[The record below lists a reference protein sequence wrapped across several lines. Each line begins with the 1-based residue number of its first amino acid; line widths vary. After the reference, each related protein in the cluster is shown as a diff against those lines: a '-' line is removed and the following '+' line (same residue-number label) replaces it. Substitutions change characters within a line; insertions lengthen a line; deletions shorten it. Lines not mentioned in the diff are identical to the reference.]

1 MFSWGFMLS
10 NAYQIIT
17 CPKVTLTRLHKALP
31 LDFAG
36 KIELDKILKKIRWK
50 LYFIYNIQQEA
61 ITLLIFFLVITEP
74 QRNDIK
80 RYGSPGIQ
88 AYSCDFAVGASCCH
102 RRVFFNLS
110 CLQFLLLSYEI
121 QTEISKK
128 IGRVWNQSQVK
139 REEANSE
146 HCEAASHDHSTNP
159 SLGISALQKELQGH
173 IRLQESVNANGK
185 DGIDLDIEIFL

>member
-1 MFSWGFMLS
+1 MLS

-36 KIELDKILKKIRWK
+36 KLELDRILKKNK
-50 LYFIYNIQQEA
+50 MKAAFHIQYPTRGYH
-61 ITLLIFFLVITEP
+61 ITDFFLVITEP

-88 AYSCDFAVGASCCH
+88 AFSCDFAVGASCCH

-128 IGRVWNQSQVK
+128 IGRV
-139 REEANSE
+139 
-146 HCEAASHDHSTNP
+146 
-159 SLGISALQKELQGH
+159 
-173 IRLQESVNANGK
+173 
-185 DGIDLDIEIFL
+185 

>member
-1 MFSWGFMLS
+1 MLS

-31 LDFAG
+31 FDFAG
-36 KIELDKILKKIRWK
+36 KIELDRILKKNK
-50 LYFIYNIQQEA
+50 MKAAFHIQYSTRGYH
-61 ITLLIFFLVITEP
+61 ITDFFLVITEP

-88 AYSCDFAVGASCCH
+88 AFSCDSAVGAPCCH

-128 IGRVWNQSQVK
+128 IGRVWNQSQAK
-139 REEANSE
+139 REETNSE

-159 SLGISALQKELQGH
+159 SLVISALQKELQGH

>member
-1 MFSWGFMLS
+1 ML
-10 NAYQIIT
+10 T
-17 CPKVTLTRLHKALP
+17 
-31 LDFAG
+31 
-36 KIELDKILKKIRWK
+36 
-50 LYFIYNIQQEA
+50 
-61 ITLLIFFLVITEP
+61 TLLMFRYFFFLVITES

-88 AYSCDFAVGASCCH
+88 AFNCDVAVGSSCCH

-128 IGRVWNQSQVK
+128 IRRVWNQSQVK
-139 REEANSE
+139 REKTNSE
-146 HCEAASHDHSTNP
+146 HREAASHDHSTNP

-173 IRLQESVNANGK
+173 IRLQENVKVNGT
-185 DGIDLDIEIFL
+185 DGVDLDIEIFLQLTGAWLPVLCHGKTVRCHIRVILSEHKVLRNLREIHLTFNRPRGPSTS

>member
-1 MFSWGFMLS
+1 MKAVFHIQYSTRG
-10 NAYQIIT
+10 YHIT
-17 CPKVTLTRLHKALP
+17 
-31 LDFAG
+31 D
-36 KIELDKILKKIRWK
+36 
-50 LYFIYNIQQEA
+50 
-61 ITLLIFFLVITEP
+61 FFLVITEP

-88 AYSCDFAVGASCCH
+88 AFSCDSAVGASCCH